1 MGGPGAQRGLTA
13 AGWRPP
19 VHQVSPVLMAAVKQA
34 SLLSSHL
41 QIKPEPLGRPSRSLW
56 ERQRHSPKRK
66 RCRTPE
72 AEGVWERSPPRRDE
86 SGYRLLSHHSDHIY
100 YDERNILSSQ
110 MTAERLT
117 GHMGPSTAPPP
128 PTVRRALLDVLV
140 GCVQKWQEVTVSS
153 YLLLSGLLLKL
164 TLSTFLYT

>member
-1 MGGPGAQRGLTA
+1 MTTASVSAIDVCAQSGTI
-13 AGWRPP
+13 
-19 VHQVSPVLMAAVKQA
+19 KQA

-41 QIKPEPLGRPSRSLW
+41 QIRPELLGHRSRCRSVRQHHRPT
-56 ERQRHSPKRK
+56 RK

-72 AEGVWERSPPRRDE
+72 AEGVWERSPPWWDQSR
-86 SGYRLLSHHSDHIY
+86 YRPLSRHSDHIY
-100 YDERNILSSQ
+100 YVDIYYVD

-128 PTVRRALLDVLV
+128 PTVRRALLDILV

-153 YLLLSGLLLKL
+153 WLLLSGLLQKL
-164 TLSTFLYT
+164 I